1 MENINT
7 LPIIG
12 VMGSAE
18 EPHEAL
24 AAPLGKWIAEHHCHL
39 LTGGGTG
46 VMESVSQAF
55 TRVQARKGRCIG
67 VIPGTFGEKGYVSKP
82 GYPNPYVEIPVK
94 THLPLS
100 GEMGGNPMSRN
111 HVNILTSDV
120 VVVLP
125 GQEGTLTEAELA
137 VQYRKP
143 VAALLPERG
152 AFPHLPEAIP
162 VYYSLETLTVFI
174 KQHLS

>member
-1 MENINT
+1 MEKANT

-18 EPHEAL
+18 EAHEQL
-24 AAPLGKWIAEHHCHL
+24 AAPLGKWIADHHCHL

-46 VMESVSQAF
+46 VMESVSRAF
-55 TRVQARKGRCIG
+55 VTVQARKGRCIG
-67 VIPGTFGEKGYVSKP
+67 VMPGTFGENGYVTKP
-82 GYPNPYVEIPVK
+82 GYPNPYVEIPIK

-100 GEMGGNPMSRN
+100 GEMGADLMSRN
-111 HVNILTSDV
+111 HVNVLTSDI

-125 GQEGTLTEAELA
+125 GQEGTLSEAELA
-137 VQYRKP
+137 LRYKKP
-143 VAALLPERG
+143 VAALLPEKG
-152 AFPHLPEAIP
+152 AFPHLPETIP

-174 KQHLS
+174 QNHLA